1 MNEQELQEFLDQ
13 IMRESAAKHH
23 VPQHIVEDV
32 LQSKETEA
40 ADELTPEFP
49 ASDQPVEPVE
59 PEKPDDIS
67 PDDAAETAE
76 PQSDDMSAAAVTAHP
91 LRDGIAGSVLVLLA
105 AVGIIGLVQCGI
117 FWGKRL
123 SEEHTD
129 PRIEQVQAAVLPLV
143 LTDQANFDSP
153 DDLTDEQFLTA
164 AVWMLIADGK
174 LGDYPQNFEMR
185 VIPAADVTAAGN
197 RRFGTSRQP
206 EYKTIGFTSDLRFYY
221 DKETGSYLVP
231 DDPQLFTYIPE
242 ITALTD
248 TETGVDAEV
257 RYLAEQPAWKH
268 AEPSEVKS
276 VRYSLTKSGE
286 NWQIRQ
292 VHQTGVT
299 PE

>member
-32 LQSKETEA
+32 LQSKDTEA
-40 ADELTPEFP
+40 ADELTPEL
-49 ASDQPVEPVE
+49 PVPDEPVE
-59 PEKPDDIS
+59 SVEPAEPEK
-67 PDDAAETAE
+67 PDDAAETAA
-76 PQSDDMSAAAVTAHP
+76 PQTDDTPAAPVTAHP
-91 LRDGIAGSVLVLLA
+91 LRDGIAGAVLVLLA

-123 SEEHTD
+123 SEEHAD
-129 PRIEQVQAAVLPLV
+129 PRIEQIQAAVLPLV
-143 LTDQANFDSP
+143 LTDQADFDSP

-164 AVWMLIADGK
+164 AVWMLIADEK
-174 LGDYPQNFEMR
+174 LGSYPLNFEMR

-231 DDPQLFTYIPE
+231 GDPQLFTYIPE